1 MTEDKGILIRNVY
14 HMLAYAFQDLSK
26 NNYEDIAK
34 EDFEHIQDMFAEILF
49 KGVSMQLKQGLYR
62 EYIEKT
68 ESLSTLKGKLD
79 INGTIK
85 ARLQRKQIVCCEF
98 DDLNEDNTFN
108 RILKATIEALVRE
121 RSVNAK
127 RKIALRSLLPFF
139 CNVESIVPSS
149 IKWNTLTYKRSNR
162 SYRMLM
168 NICYFIIDGMLMTT
182 EKGSYRMATF
192 SDEHMNR
199 LFERFVL
206 EYYRVHH
213 KTINANSEKLD
224 WFIDREN
231 EVCCIE
237 FLPSMHTDIV
247 LRKGKRALVID
258 TKYYGKILNSQYDK
272 KSISSGNMYQIFSY
286 VKNMDTENTG
296 NVSGMLLYAKT
307 EEDIAE
313 PVDAY
318 FGKNRIM
325 VHTLDLNREFFEIR
339 RQLDSYVEMLSSEP
353 QL

>member
-49 KGVSMQLKQGLYR
+49 KGVSTQLKQGLYR
-62 EYIEKT
+62 EYIEKN
-68 ESLSTLKGKLD
+68 ERLSTLKGKLD

-85 ARLQRKQIVCCEF
+85 ARLERKQIVSCEF
-98 DDLNEDNTFN
+98 DELSEDNICN
-108 RILKATIEALVRE
+108 RILKTTIELLISEKTVKT
-121 RSVNAK
+121 K
-127 RKIALRSLLPFF
+127 RKTSLRSLLPFF
-139 CNVESIVPSS
+139 ANVESVVPSS

-182 EKGSYRMATF
+182 EKGTYRMATF

-213 KTINANSEKLD
+213 KGISANSEKLY
-224 WFIDREN
+224 WFIDTEN
-231 EVCCIE
+231 KACYIE

-247 LRKGKRALVID
+247 LRKGKRSLIID
-258 TKYYGKILNSQYDK
+258 TKYYGRILRSQFGK
-272 KSISSGNMYQIFSY
+272 ETISSGNMYQIFSY

-307 EEDIAE
+307 DEDISE
-313 PVDAY
+313 PIDAY
-318 FGKNRIM
+318 FGKNRIL
-325 VHTLDLNREFFEIR
+325 VQTLDLNREFSEIR
-339 RQLDSYVEMLSSEP
+339 AQLDSYVELIS
-353 QL
+353 LN